1 MLGFSIINPENVYN
15 PNQILEMSQLLYPE
29 NVYNPNQILEMSQ
42 LLSVPLILF
51 SIPDDILATAGPS
64 KTGKHS

>member
-1 MLGFSIINPENVYN
+1 
-15 PNQILEMSQLLYPE
+15 MSQLLYPE
-29 NVYNPNQILEMSQ
+29 NDSYPNQILEMSQ

-51 SIPDDILATAGPS
+51 SIPDDILSTAGPS